1 MCQFLIE
8 SELHDHPAYLVDAM
22 WDIHPMLKD
31 WECMTDLLLEDP
43 LDPDD
48 VMDDTH
54 ERYLVEIMTCC
65 IKQAATGDYPVSR
78 RSQTNRKLTVKE
90 TKQVNDDKIEL
101 TQHFI
106 VTLPSLLTK
115 YIADAEKLVY
125 LLQIPQNFDLNQYTV
140 RRQEKNLESLL
151 KVIHEIMNKHTDSN
165 VLEECSKCLAYFCDE
180 DNSVYIKCNLI
191 RSTILDELVGTFNK
205 SMKKFEEL
213 NEVDEAEM
221 FPLTIA
227 LKRLSAFSENHNIV
241 DYDLVQN
248 SLTILKWAVYNEH
261 FLADFVS
268 KAISLARSIIN
279 WNLHKLS
286 VEMEE
291 RQTLITD
298 SVDDNKLPPVNTELI
313 DTIAKLSKKFYKLC
327 NKLFN
332 HDNPQIEEEAYFEMC
347 DLLILFNQHQPYKEF
362 SNLII
367 ECSINEINMLSVY
380 VMNNVFTPE
389 ALTEKPGNYI
399 FQNIQ
404 YLYITANVAAN
415 KEFNNNI

>member
-1 MCQFLIE
+1 
-8 SELHDHPAYLVDAM
+8 
-22 WDIHPMLKD
+22 
-31 WECMTDLLLEDP
+31 
-43 LDPDD
+43 
-48 VMDDTH
+48 
-54 ERYLVEIMTCC
+54 
-65 IKQAATGDYPVSR
+65 
-78 RSQTNRKLTVKE
+78 
-90 TKQVNDDKIEL
+90 
-101 TQHFI
+101 
-106 VTLPSLLTK
+106 
-115 YIADAEKLVY
+115 
-125 LLQIPQNFDLNQYTV
+125 
-140 RRQEKNLESLL
+140 
-151 KVIHEIMNKHTDSN
+151 
-165 VLEECSKCLAYFCDE
+165 
-180 DNSVYIKCNLI
+180 
-191 RSTILDELVGTFNK
+191 
-205 SMKKFEEL
+205 MKKFEEL